1 MVKHIIELQ
10 DAKGTKAKQA
20 IIEKYSNDVI
30 FSQLLNYALNPL
42 ITYNLSETTLILSA
56 DEMTDFKENKIDTY
70 NDIFECFE
78 HLSKLRGI
86 SNEIIKKVKYLLY
99 MNYNGVDRE
108 VFIKI
113 LSKTLRLGVTA
124 KTVNKIIPNL
134 IPEWEVQQAFAI
146 EKYPIPNGEEFW
158 VTEKLNGVR
167 ATFINN
173 ELIARSGT
181 VFQGLEHITKEL
193 TDLSKAGF
201 VVDGELTLLNKNGLS
216 DNEAFRVATGILNSD
231 EQYKTKI
238 GLTVFDIVPID
249 DFYSGNPTITYSE
262 RRKLLDALNYCG
274 QVNKYVKTVPILYHG
289 NDQSQISILLEQM
302 VREDKEGLMINLN
315 VPYKRTRHRGI
326 LKVKRFYT
334 MDLPIVRFEEGSGRL
349 KGKLGGIVVD
359 YKNNEVKIG
368 SGFTDEQREL
378 IWNNQNDFM
387 DLLCEVKYKEI
398 SYDKKTGLES
408 LQFPIFVG
416 FRNDK
421 TTISYD

>member
-108 VFIKI
+108 FFIKI

-181 VFQGLEHITKEL
+181 LFQGLEHITKEL

-249 DFYSGNPTITYSE
+249 DFYSDHPTITYSE

-378 IWNNQNDFM
+378 IWNNPNDFM